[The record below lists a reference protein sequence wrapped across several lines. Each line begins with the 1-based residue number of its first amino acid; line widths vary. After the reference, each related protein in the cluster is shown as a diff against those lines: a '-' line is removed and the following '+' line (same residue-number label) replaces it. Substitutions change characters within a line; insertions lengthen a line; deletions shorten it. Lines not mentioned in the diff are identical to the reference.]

1 MCQMEA
7 EFFHA
12 DGRTDRMTNM
22 TKLIVAFDNFAY
34 APKKF
39 GLMKILYIYIYT
51 RLLPSI
57 KQQSVHITE
66 QSGKVISGQNLS
78 LS

>member
-39 GLMKILYIYIYT
+39 GLMKILYIYIYI
-51 RLLPSI
+51 LGSYLA
-57 KQQSVHITE
+57 
-66 QSGKVISGQNLS
+66 
-78 LS
+78 